1 MSYLPV
7 FRIDQPCMILLVV
20 VSWVR
25 VFRLATVDQI
35 IPCLSV
41 SGTLM
46 TYWVRSTLCS
56 TASSLSCTSSGSLI
70 FWVFSFLGLL
80 FRALLAHFK
89 HENFVLTVVAEI
101 FVTNAPLQLKA
112 ASWRLLLLIA
122 AARALVSM
130 SKSDAGLFAN
140 DVAFH
145 VRVHIELSVGKSQTV
160 RLLLWVAI
168 FALYVM
174 A

>member
-1 MSYLPV
+1 MFYLHV
-7 FRIDQPCMILLVV
+7 FRIDQPSMILLVV
-20 VSWVR
+20 VFVSWLR
-25 VFRLATVDQI
+25 VLRLATVDQI

-41 SGTLM
+41 SGALM

-56 TASSLSCTSSGSLI
+56 TASSLSWTSSGSLI

-122 AARALVSM
+122 AARALVDM
-130 SKSDAGLFAN
+130 SKSDAVLFAN
-140 DVAFH
+140 NVAFH
-145 VRVHIELSVGKSQTV
+145 VRIDV
-160 RLLLWVAI
+160 
-168 FALYVM
+168 
-174 A
+174 